1 VIVRR
6 STKVL
11 LATGAGLATGA
22 VVGLR
27 RADRRWASGD
37 DPAALDELEAPAG
50 TSSTVVTDDGAEL
63 SVLVAGEG
71 PMVVLPHCWM
81 GSRRVWAPVAHRLV
95 RAGRTV
101 VLYDQRGHGRST
113 VGRDG
118 FTIPRLGADLKAV
131 LEHVDARGAV
141 LGGHSMGG
149 MTIQSLA
156 THHLDVLADRAS
168 AIVLVSTACGGLSQ
182 GRRDRRLAKA
192 IGSAAVARSMA
203 GPMGHAL
210 LRGTVGTTVRRSHL
224 LLTRDLLLETTPEAR
239 SGFLTAMQAMD
250 LREGIAAIGIPTTV
264 LVGTRDTL
272 TPPARASELV
282 DAIPGAKLVTL
293 DGFGHMLPLEAPD
306 EVADAL
312 LAATAGS

>member
-1 VIVRR
+1 MI
-6 STKVL
+6 
-11 LATGAGLATGA
+11 A
-22 VVGLR
+22 LR
-27 RADRRWASGD
+27 RGDAGWATGD
-37 DPAALDELEAPAG
+37 DPCGPGELDAPAG
-50 TSSTVVTDDGAEL
+50 TSSTIVTDDGAAL
-63 SVLVAGEG
+63 SVLVAGDG

-101 VLYDQRGHGRST
+101 VLYDQRGHGEST
-113 VGRDG
+113 VGSDG

-131 LEHVDARGAV
+131 LEHVDARDAV

-156 THHLDVLADRAS
+156 THHLDVLAERAS
-168 AIVLVSTACGGLSQ
+168 AIVLVSTACGGLDM
-182 GRRDRRLAKA
+182 GRGNVPIAKA
-192 IGSAAVARSMA
+192 IGSAAVARAVA
-203 GPMGHAL
+203 GPMGL
-210 LRGTVGTTVRRSHL
+210 TFMRGTVGERVHRSHL
-224 LLTRDLLLETTPEAR
+224 ALTRELLLDTTPAAR

-250 LREGIAAIGIPTTV
+250 LRDGIAAIGIPATV

-272 TPPARASELV
+272 TPAARASELV

-293 DGFGHMLPLEAPD
+293 DGYGHMLPLEAPD

-312 LAATAGS
+312 LAATDG

>member
-1 VIVRR
+1 MRR
-6 STKVL
+6 STAVL
-11 LATGAGLATGA
+11 LATGATVAGA
-22 VVGLR
+22 AVALR
-27 RADRRWASGD
+27 RADARWASGD
-37 DPAALDELEAPAG
+37 DPCAPEELEAPAG
-50 TSSTVVTDDGAEL
+50 TTSTIVTDDGAAL
-63 SVLVAGEG
+63 AVLVAGSG
-71 PMVVLPHCWM
+71 PAVVLPHCWM
-81 GSRRVWAPVAHRLV
+81 GSRLVWAPVAHRLV

-101 VLYDQRGHGRST
+101 VLYDQRGHGEST

-131 LEHVDARGAV
+131 LEHVDARDAV

-156 THHLDVLADRAS
+156 THHTDVLAERAS

-182 GRRDRRLAKA
+182 GRGDARMARV
-192 IGSAAVARSMA
+192 IGSAGVARAMA
-203 GPMGHAL
+203 SPMGHAL
-210 LRGTVGTTVRRSHL
+210 LRSTVGRQVHRSHL
-224 LLTRDLLLETTPEAR
+224 VLTRDLLLGTTPEAR

-250 LREGIAAIGIPTTV
+250 LRDGIASIGIPTEV
-264 LVGTRDTL
+264 IVGTRDTL

-312 LAATAGS
+312 LAAS